1 MVNCYRSSDGEW
13 FWLLG
18 LQGDR
23 HWPDVVR
30 AIERPELLDDV
41 RFKNIRARRENNVA
55 CVEVLD
61 AAFNARPIAEWR
73 AIFDRENVWWSPVQT
88 VEQLI
93 DDPQARAGGMFVNTP
108 VLDGEA
114 EMVASPADFAGT
126 PWQPAGMAPEF
137 GQHTEEI
144 LLELGYDWERIAAMK
159 DRGAL
164 G

>member
-23 HWPDVVR
+23 HWPDVLR
-30 AIERPELLDDV
+30 AIGRPELASDE
-41 RFKNIRARRENNVA
+41 RFKDIRARRTNNVA
-55 CVEVLD
+55 CVEALD
-61 AAFNARPIAEWR
+61 ASFSTRPMAEWR
-73 AIFDRENVWWSPVQT
+73 AIFDREQVWWSPVQT

-93 DDPQARAGGMFVNTP
+93 ADPQARADGMIVQTP
-108 VLDGEA
+108 VIDGEA
-114 EMVASPADFAGT
+114 EMVAGPADFHGT
-126 PWQPAGMAPEF
+126 PWQPGGMAPEF

-144 LLELGYDWERIAAMK
+144 LLELGYDWERIAAM
-159 DRGAL
+159 REQGAL